1 MSKARWEFYSNFIDE
16 DSGDQR
22 KLFRAR
28 QRFFNHTV
36 DDGLPSHLDNATQFS
51 NDLAKY
57 FVHKIEAIRRQL
69 DTDQTDSNQG
79 DDTPSAVLVESMPLL
94 PAFKMLSASDV
105 KQIFQKSPPSTIH

>member
-22 KLFRAR
+22 TLFRAR
-28 QRFFNHTV
+28 QRFFNRTV
-36 DDGLPSHLDNATQFS
+36 DDGLPPHLDNATQFS

-69 DTDQTDSNQG
+69 DTDPTDSNQG
-79 DDTPSAVLVESMPLL
+79 DDTPSAVLAESVPSL

-105 KQIFQKSPPSTIH
+105 KQIIQKSPPSTIH